1 MKNIKDIT
9 CISLSVGLMI
19 LLMIIV
25 VGDFYVSLKEH
36 RPVDESVINLLQMA
50 VTGIIGIVAGYL
62 SGIKK
67 GSIMILQKPVL
78 TGPSSTSIIEIKERM
93 RMMTEKTLRIK
104 AKKLLGL
111 NLHQKTREEEKRAAR
126 STIDYVA

>member
-9 CISLSVGLMI
+9 CISLSIGLMI

-62 SGIKK
+62 SG
-67 GSIMILQKPVL
+67 
-78 TGPSSTSIIEIKERM
+78 KEKNE
-93 RMMTEKTLRIK
+93 T
-104 AKKLLGL
+104 
-111 NLHQKTREEEKRAAR
+111 
-126 STIDYVA
+126 V